1 MLASGTTGGRR
12 VAFARGVV
20 YRVICNTTRIF
31 LTRRPISDL
40 GPNRQQ
46 MADDAAV
53 AEAHPAI
60 ITSKETY

>member
-1 MLASGTTGGRR
+1 M
-12 VAFARGVV
+12 ARGVV